1 MATDCSDLIHD
12 FATLT
17 SAQLGLRFDQINKC
31 LQRGSCANVC
41 EKGMACGFR
50 NLQMRT
56 GGLGAR
62 TSQQPTPITFHT
74 RLRVELSSR
83 LETVVRH
90 HREVSRSAVPAQCG
104 SLLGAVPLRPIDR
117 HYCVQSTVSARLRS
131 KLSRRLGMTQEK

>member
-50 NLQMRT
+50 NLQVRT

-90 HREVSRSAVPAQCG
+90 HGEVSRSAVPAQVWLSTRSRAPLTDRS
-104 SLLGAVPLRPIDR
+104 SLLRPVNR
-117 HYCVQSTVSARLRS
+117 FGTFA
-131 KLSRRLGMTQEK
+131 K

>member
-1 MATDCSDLIHD
+1 VATDYSDLIHE

-31 LQRGSCANVC
+31 LHRGSCANVC

-50 NLQMRT
+50 NLQVRT

-83 LETVVRH
+83 LETETVVRH
-90 HREVSRSAVPAQCG
+90 HGEVSRSAVPAQVWL
-104 SLLGAVPLRPIDR
+104 STRSRAPLTDRSSLRPVNR
-117 HYCVQSTVSARLRS
+117 FGTFA
-131 KLSRRLGMTQEK
+131 K